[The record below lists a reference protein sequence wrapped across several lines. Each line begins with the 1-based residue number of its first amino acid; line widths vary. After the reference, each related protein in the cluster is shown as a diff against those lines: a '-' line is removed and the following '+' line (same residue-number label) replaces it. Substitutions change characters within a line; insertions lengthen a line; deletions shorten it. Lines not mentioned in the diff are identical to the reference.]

1 MVAVLALRQDRWT
14 DLGECKWGHVG
25 SVAALRAELRE
36 RLPRFPNTRQATL
49 GLRYFT
55 RQRMRVTPDA
65 ATHERWH
72 CLEELYELD

>member
-1 MVAVLALRQDRWT
+1 MRT
-14 DLGECKWGHVG
+14 
-25 SVAALRAELRE
+25 ELRE
-36 RLPRFPNTRQATL
+36 RLPRYPNARQATL

-65 ATHERWH
+65 TAHERWH